1 MSGCVCVCVLQ
12 GVCASVSVC
21 VGGCVRQCQCVWV
34 CGLSL
39 FQFLF
44 FLGVPSVVLSL
55 GPYEYSQKTVI
66 NSSIKDYLKIPTSN
80 LTNNALPSSVIP
92 GSRYDLRLNL
102 MGDHF
107 FLPSTLEVSLTAK
120 LLVKEDNGSFR
131 KITAADGL
139 CPIDGLQFIKNVRP
153 QFDNQPLLPSSKE
166 CNQRLFRR
174 IIQVLTKSD
183 TKESKQSGI
192 LRKQEYYETQ
202 SLEDNIAAKTHS
214 HKYDGDK
221 IEFKAESDSNMS
233 VQNTQ
238 LSRQLCEEF
247 ICPINFNGIAP
258 FDVGKILTRP
268 IQNLLLSLEVCAWN
282 EWLTLTTPDG
292 TPGKVKPSMD
302 IFNKLCLQITGIK
315 NSLSQVVLHDKLFD
329 LYFKNTAKGK
339 IASMAH
345 SIIDYHSLSNPVPT
359 KSSFWELNLYN
370 QIIADRFF
378 LVFHTEKNLLNGA
391 GNYYYFS
398 NPGLKSL
405 CLKVS
410 GCSLN
415 RYNQHRTSAWTD
427 ADKVIVSS
435 MTKFNAL
442 NLNEQHIADM
452 ANMDLIVDP
461 NTLAVGGLVGD
472 AQRETYVCNLRSIYG
487 GHCVYS
493 FSTSVQTETNSNLR
507 ENSRKGNVSLQFTFS
522 KPTAEL
528 YYVTVYA
535 VHNGVFYR

>member
-1 MSGCVCVCVLQ
+1 M
-12 GVCASVSVC
+12 
-21 VGGCVRQCQCVWV
+21 
-34 CGLSL
+34 
-39 FQFLF
+39 
-44 FLGVPSVVLSL
+44 FLGVPTVVLSS
-55 GPYEYSQKTVI
+55 GPYEYSQKSVI
-66 NSSIKDYLKIPTSN
+66 NASIKDYLKVPTSN
-80 LTNNALPSSVIP
+80 LTNNSLPSTVIP
-92 GSRYDLRLNL
+92 GSRYDVRLNL

-120 LLVKEDNGSFR
+120 LLVREENGSFR

-139 CPIDGLQFIKNVRP
+139 CPIDGLQFIKNVRA
-153 QFDNQPLLPSSKE
+153 QFDNQALLPTAKE

-174 IIQVLTKSD
+174 IIQILTKAD

-192 LRKQEYYETQ
+192 FRKQEYYEPQ
-202 SLEDNIAAKTHS
+202 SLEDNVAGKTHS
-214 HKYDGDK
+214 HKYIAGNK
-221 IEFKAESDSNMS
+221 IDFNTTSDTVRS
-233 VQNTQ
+233 VQNTN
-238 LSRQLCEEF
+238 LSKQLCEEF
-247 ICPINFNGIAP
+247 ICPLNFNGIAP
-258 FDVGKILTRP
+258 FDVGKIHSRP
-268 IQNLLLSLEVCAWN
+268 IQNLLLSLEICGWH

-292 TPGKVKPSMD
+292 TPGSVKPSMD

-315 NSLSQVVLHDKLFD
+315 NSYSQVVLHDKLFD
-329 LYFKNTAKGK
+329 LYFRNTADGK
-339 IASMAH
+339 ISSMSH

-378 LVFHTEKNLLNGA
+378 VVFHTEKNLLNGG

-427 ADKVIVSS
+427 SDKVIVKS
-435 MTKFNAL
+435 MAKFNAL
-442 NLNEQHIADM
+442 NLNEQNAADM
-452 ANMDLIVDP
+452 ANTDLITDP

-472 AQRETYVCNLRSIYG
+472 AQSITYICNLRSIYE
-487 GHCVYS
+487 GHCVYT
-493 FSTSVQTETNSNLR
+493 FSTSVQTETNATLR
-507 ENSRKGNVSLQFTFS
+507 ENSRKGNVSLQFTFAEA
-522 KPTAEL
+522 TTEL
-528 YYVTVYA
+528 YYVTVFA